1 MYNYW
6 LDELVVRILILCY
19 HENLLV
25 YCTSSVIAYSFIFQ
39 LGRLSE
45 LEDALAEQDNAMA
58 AMSAKIKQKDDEN
71 ANLRVKLQ
79 QITKQHATD
88 KDLLKISNSSKNK
101 TFNF

>member
-1 MYNYW
+1 MG
-6 LDELVVRILILCY
+6 
-19 HENLLV
+19 
-25 YCTSSVIAYSFIFQ
+25 TSSVIAYSFIFQ
-39 LGRLSE
+39 LERLSE

-88 KDLLKISNSSKNK
+88 KDL
-101 TFNF
+101 

>member
-1 MYNYW
+1 
-6 LDELVVRILILCY
+6 VG
-19 HENLLV
+19 
-25 YCTSSVIAYSFIFQ
+25 TSSVIAYSFIFQ
-39 LGRLSE
+39 LERLSE

-88 KDLLKISNSSKNK
+88 KDL
-101 TFNF
+101 

>member
-1 MYNYW
+1 MG
-6 LDELVVRILILCY
+6 
-19 HENLLV
+19 
-25 YCTSSVIAYSFIFQ
+25 TSSVIAYNFIFQ

-88 KDLLKISNSSKNK
+88 RDL
-101 TFNF
+101 

>member
-1 MYNYW
+1 
-6 LDELVVRILILCY
+6 
-19 HENLLV
+19 
-25 YCTSSVIAYSFIFQ
+25 

-88 KDLLKISNSSKNK
+88 KDL
-101 TFNF
+101 

>member
-1 MYNYW
+1 MG
-6 LDELVVRILILCY
+6 
-19 HENLLV
+19 
-25 YCTSSVIAYSFIFQ
+25 TSSVIAYSFIFQ

-88 KDLLKISNSSKNK
+88 KDL
-101 TFNF
+101 

>member
-1 MYNYW
+1 
-6 LDELVVRILILCY
+6 VG
-19 HENLLV
+19 
-25 YCTSSVIAYSFIFQ
+25 TSSVIAYSFIFQ

-88 KDLLKISNSSKNK
+88 KDL
-101 TFNF
+101 